1 MDVNNIEKKVWAYI
15 KANNMLEDC
24 SNAVVGVSGGAD
36 SVCLM
41 LMLNDYIIH
50 NNKDVKLH
58 IVHVNHGIRK
68 EAADD
73 EQFTRKLCESLKLDY
88 HCYNIEC
95 EKIAR
100 ENNLTVEEAGR
111 LERYDIFDKLSK
123 QYDKTRI
130 FVAHHMNDQA
140 ETVIMNM
147 ARGTSLKGIRG
158 IVPVRDNICRP
169 LLCITRQDIESWL
182 VLRNQSFVTDV
193 TNYDNDYTRNSI
205 RNVLLP
211 YMGEHINKNVVQNIA
226 FMAQEVRAVENF
238 VDKEADK
245 LL

>member
-1 MDVNNIEKKVWAYI
+1 MTAQCLCSDCLTPTTNKYILGQYCHIKQQEKAFNMDVNNIEKKVWAYI

-88 HCYNIEC
+88 HCYNIQC

-111 LERYDIFDKLSK
+111 LERYDIFNKLSK

-147 ARGTSLKGIRG
+147 ARGTSLKGIR
-158 IVPVRDNICRP
+158 DS
-169 LLCITRQDIESWL
+169 LT
-182 VLRNQSFVTDV
+182 
-193 TNYDNDYTRNSI
+193 
-205 RNVLLP
+205 
-211 YMGEHINKNVVQNIA
+211 IA
-226 FMAQEVRAVENF
+226 
-238 VDKEADK
+238 
-245 LL
+245 L